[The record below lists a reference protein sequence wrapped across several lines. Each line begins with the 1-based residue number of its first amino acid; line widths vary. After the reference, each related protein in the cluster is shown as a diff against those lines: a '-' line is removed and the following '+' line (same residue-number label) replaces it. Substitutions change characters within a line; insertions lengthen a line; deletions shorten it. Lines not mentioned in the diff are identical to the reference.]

1 MDKNETYSIHNLGS
15 KLFGFF
21 SIKVIIYRF
30 ILPRKF
36 EADFHSLHKLFWGV
50 TRENIH
56 KKIKLII
63 ILIIIIIIIIIIT
76 ITIIIT
82 IPQCIRNQCNTNNST
97 SNRALKLVDTLIL
110 EFYNVVD

>member
-21 SIKVIIYRF
+21 SIKVVIYRF

-36 EADFHSLHKLFWGV
+36 EADFHGLHKLFWGV

-76 ITIIIT
+76 IIIIQ
-82 IPQCIRNQCNTNNST
+82 QCIRNQCNTNNST

>member
-21 SIKVIIYRF
+21 SIKVVIYRF
-30 ILPRKF
+30 IWQRKF
-36 EADFHSLHKLFWGV
+36 EADFNGLHKMFWGV

-56 KKIKLII
+56 KKNKLII
-63 ILIIIIIIIIIIT
+63 ILIIIIIIIII
-76 ITIIIT
+76 TIITT
-82 IPQCIRNQCNTNNST
+82 IQQCIRNQCNTNNST

>member
-21 SIKVIIYRF
+21 SIKVVIYRF
-30 ILPRKF
+30 IWQRKF
-36 EADFHSLHKLFWGV
+36 EADFNGLHKMFWGV

-56 KKIKLII
+56 KKNKLII
-63 ILIIIIIIIIIIT
+63 ILIIIITIIT
-76 ITIIIT
+76 TIQ
-82 IPQCIRNQCNTNNST
+82 QCIRNQCNTNNST

>member
-21 SIKVIIYRF
+21 SIKVVIYRF

-63 ILIIIIIIIIIIT
+63 ILTIILIIIIIIT
-76 ITIIIT
+76 IIIT
-82 IPQCIRNQCNTNNST
+82 IQQCIRNQCNTNNST

>member
-21 SIKVIIYRF
+21 SIKIVIYRF

-36 EADFHSLHKLFWGV
+36 EADFHGLHKLFWGV

-63 ILIIIIIIIIIIT
+63 ILIIIIIIIII
-76 ITIIIT
+76 TIII
-82 IPQCIRNQCNTNNST
+82 IQQCIRNQCNTNNST

>member
-21 SIKVIIYRF
+21 SIKVVIYRF
-30 ILPRKF
+30 IWQRKF
-36 EADFHSLHKLFWGV
+36 EADFNGLHKMFWGV

-56 KKIKLII
+56 KKNKLII
-63 ILIIIIIIIIIIT
+63 ILIIITIIT
-76 ITIIIT
+76 TIQ
-82 IPQCIRNQCNTNNST
+82 QCIRNQCNTNNST
-97 SNRALKLVDTLIL
+97 SNRALKLLDTLIL

>member
-21 SIKVIIYRF
+21 SIKVVIYRF

-36 EADFHSLHKLFWGV
+36 EADFHGLHKLFWGV

-63 ILIIIIIIIIIIT
+63 ILIIIIII
-76 ITIIIT
+76 TIIIR
-82 IPQCIRNQCNTNNST
+82 IQQCIRNQCNTNNST

>member
-1 MDKNETYSIHNLGS
+1 MDKNETYSIHNLRS

-21 SIKVIIYRF
+21 SIKVVIYRF

-36 EADFHSLHKLFWGV
+36 EADFHGLHKLFWGV

-63 ILIIIIIIIIIIT
+63 ILIIIIIIII
-76 ITIIIT
+76 TIIIT
-82 IPQCIRNQCNTNNST
+82 IQQCISNQCNTNNST